1 MAGITRS
8 RTAASGGGQLP
19 TIAFF
24 GSQTWTPS
32 YDVTAKVFVI
42 GAGGGGA
49 AKYDMNGKCSGGGAG
64 GCAVSELTFVSG
76 TAYTITIG
84 AGGTGEPA
92 TNAAYS
98 SDAAGNGDDGGNSSL
113 SGSGISTMTAN
124 GGSGG
129 VHVNSASDACLGG
142 AGGSASGGTLGNFT
156 GGAGGLLTGI
166 GDHSGSGGGAVG
178 LWTTGNAAPVG
189 TTDGHVGKMG
199 GSINWDH
206 DTFTAAYSLNAGHPT
221 NTGFFNSPV
230 PSLPA
235 FADLVTLE
243 REYQGTYYDNSVST
257 HSGLTQTRPS
267 GYVISYR
274 NQYYSSKYYGGIA
287 GPFCGGLGWGNVTS
301 AAYAGKGCLGGG
313 GGAASASSAVSCYGG
328 TGGSGGVL
336 IFPSSIG

>member
-1 MAGITRS
+1 MAVLG
-8 RTAASGGGQLP
+8 AAAGGGGQLP

-64 GCAVSELTFVSG
+64 GCAVSELTFSSG

-84 AGGTGEPA
+84 AGGAGEQATSSTG
-92 TNAAYS
+92 YGG
-98 SDAAGNGDDGGNSSL
+98 DGIGNGTAGGNSSL

-129 VHVNSASDACLGG
+129 VHVNSGSDACLGG

-166 GDHSGSGGGAVG
+166 GDHSASGGGAVG
-178 LWTTGNAAPVG
+178 LWATGNAAPTG
-189 TTDGHVGKMG
+189 TTDSNVGGMG

-206 DTFTAAYSLNAGHPT
+206 DTFTAPYSLNAGHPT
-221 NTGFFNSPV
+221 NAAFLNSPV

-274 NQYYSSKYYGGIA
+274 NQYYSSAHYGGIA
-287 GPFCGGLGWGNVTS
+287 GPFCGGIGYGNMTIS
-301 AAYAGKGCLGGG
+301 AYAGKGCLGGG
-313 GGAASASSAVSCYGG
+313 GGGASASSAVNCYGG